1 MHRASPNYCAKY
13 FTIEK
18 WKTFAVCTT
27 TAVAAVSQIVK
38 RWLLCVPIAKL
49 TTQKPETFPM
59 LGFVVIVV
67 ASTRRPLQLKA
78 ANGVVMGSVFELDF
92 AEHRPRSV

>member
-1 MHRASPNYCAKY
+1 
-13 FTIEK
+13 
-18 WKTFAVCTT
+18 
-27 TAVAAVSQIVK
+27 
-38 RWLLCVPIAKL
+38 
-49 TTQKPETFPM
+49 M